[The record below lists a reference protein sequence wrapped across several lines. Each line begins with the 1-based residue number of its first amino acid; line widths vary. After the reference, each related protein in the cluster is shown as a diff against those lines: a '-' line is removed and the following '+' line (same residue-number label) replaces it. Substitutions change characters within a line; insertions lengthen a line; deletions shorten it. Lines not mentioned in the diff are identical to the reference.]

1 MTKGVLYHLIQPLA
15 RVVFLIAVRQKVMG
29 REQLPKRGAV
39 ILAITHLSHT
49 DPIALANCSPRTID
63 FMARKEGF
71 SNRLKAQLMHM
82 LHAFR
87 VDRNG
92 FVLPGVREALRRL
105 DDERLVGIFPE
116 AEVTRG
122 SESVLNGAAMRGGA
136 AWLSRR
142 TDSPIIPCVVLGS
155 RSLHNPIRW
164 LPLKL
169 GRSWIVFGEP
179 LLPNHEVEDSRE
191 GRRALTDSLAER
203 MRGLH
208 AELVETYAIPPLY
221 RDV

>member
-1 MTKGVLYHLIQPLA
+1 MKGVLYHLILPLA
-15 RVVFLIAVRQKVMG
+15 KVVFLIAVRQKVMG
-29 REQLPKRGAV
+29 RELVPKTGPV

-49 DPIALANCSPRTID
+49 DPITLAHCSPRMID

-82 LHAFR
+82 MHAFR
-87 VDRNG
+87 VDRHG
-92 FVLPGVREALRRL
+92 YVLPGVREALRRL
-105 DDERLVGIFPE
+105 EQDRVVGIFPE
-116 AEVTRG
+116 AEVTMG
-122 SESVLNGAAMRGGA
+122 PESVLNGGAIRAGA

-142 TDSPIIPCVVLGS
+142 ADIPIIPCVVLGS

-164 LPLKL
+164 MPLKL
-169 GRSWIVFGEP
+169 GRSWIAFGEP
-179 LLPNHEVEDSRE
+179 LLPNHEVGDSRE
-191 GRRALTDSLAER
+191 GRWALSDALAER

-208 AELVETYAIPPLY
+208 AELVETYAVPPLY

>member
-15 RVVFLIAVRQKVMG
+15 RVVFLIAVRQKVVG
-29 REQLPKRGAV
+29 RELVPKTGPV

-49 DPIALANCSPRTID
+49 DPITLANCSPRTID

-71 SNRLKAQLMHM
+71 SNALKAQIMHM
-82 LHAFR
+82 LNAFR

-105 DDERLVGIFPE
+105 DGERLVGIFPE

-122 SESVLNGAAMRGGA
+122 SESVLNGGPMRAGA

-142 TDSPIIPCVVLGS
+142 TDTPIIPCVVLGS

-169 GRSWIVFGEP
+169 GRSWIAFGEP
-179 LLPNHEVEDSRE
+179 LLPNHGVSDSRD
-191 GRRALTDSLAER
+191 GRKALTDALAER
-203 MRGLH
+203 MRVLH
-208 AELVETYAIPPLY
+208 GELVETYAIPSPY